1 VTAVATR
8 RRAIAAGTALLA
20 IAGGG
25 LLLPAAVGGDPAD
38 AQDPGG
44 EEAAATAT
52 AVVVRRDLVEREELD
67 GTLGYGEARDLSF
80 GGQGTVTALP
90 AAGTVVDRG
99 GQLGE
104 VDGDPVPLLFGD
116 RPMWRAIGEGADVT
130 DGQDIAQLEANLIAL
145 GYGTVASLG
154 PNETWS
160 QATTTALEA
169 WQDDLGIAETGRLE
183 PGDVVFAPGPV
194 RIAAHLADV
203 GGQAGGP
210 ALSATGLERLVD
222 VDLDASR
229 QGIVAVGQVVEVELP
244 DGSVVGA
251 TVRSIASSVTP
262 GDPMQGTS
270 ATVAVVVVLDDATAA
285 AGLDQAP
292 VEVRVVSVQ
301 AEGALAVPIEALLAL
316 AEGGYA
322 VERADGS
329 LVGVELGAD
338 ADGYVAVTPLGGEDL
353 EEGDEL
359 VVPA

>member
-1 VTAVATR
+1 MATR

-25 LLLPAAVGGDPAD
+25 LLLPTALGGEPAD
-38 AQDPGG
+38 AQDAGDD
-44 EEAAATAT
+44 EVTVTAT
-52 AVVVRRDLVEREELD
+52 AEVERRDLVEREELD

-80 GGQGTVTALP
+80 SAGGGQGTVTALP
-90 AAGTVVDRG
+90 APGTIVDRG

-104 VDGDPVPLLFGD
+104 VDGDPVSLLIGD

-130 DGQDIAQLEANLIAL
+130 DGQDIAQLEANLIAM
-145 GYGTVASLG
+145 GYGTEASLG

-160 QATTTALEA
+160 QATTAALEA
-169 WQDDLGIAETGRLE
+169 WQEDLGVAETGRLE
-183 PGDVVFAPGPV
+183 LGDVVFAPGPV
-194 RIAAHLADV
+194 RLAAHLTDV

-210 ALSATGLERLVD
+210 ALSVTGLERLVD

-229 QGIVAVGQVVEVELP
+229 QGIVAVGQAVEVELP

-292 VEVRVVSVQ
+292 VDVRVVSVQ

-322 VERADGS
+322 VERSDGS

-338 ADGYVAVTPLGGEDL
+338 ADGYVAVTPLGGEAL
-353 EEGDEL
+353 EVGDEL